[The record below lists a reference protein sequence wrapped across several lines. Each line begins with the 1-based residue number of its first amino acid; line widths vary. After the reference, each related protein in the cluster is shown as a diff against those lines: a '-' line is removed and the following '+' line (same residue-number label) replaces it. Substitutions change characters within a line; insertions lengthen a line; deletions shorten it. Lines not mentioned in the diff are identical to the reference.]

1 MADRG
6 GFRNR
11 LAALPIPS
19 SPLLIRIAGALAAA
33 VVLGL
38 IALGG
43 RCASPTMVSCSADTL
58 LSGGPKLDV
67 PYKGTRPVVIA
78 RMLEMGEVGPDDHV
92 IDLGTGD
99 GRILIAAARERGARG
114 LGIDLDAVLIGKAQ
128 ANARAAGVADRV
140 RFETGDLFEAELG
153 AADVV
158 MMYLLPEV
166 NWRLCPRLLAQ
177 LKTGTRIV
185 SHAFDMGDW
194 RPDETRRAGGAI
206 VHLWRVPAPGAR
218 AGLCTAAEG
227 GGRSGAPGKSGPPP
241 RH

>member
-1 MADRG
+1 MAKG
-6 GFRNR
+6 KQAGFRGR
-11 LAALPIPS
+11 FGALPLLS
-19 SPLLIRIAGALAAA
+19 SRATIRIGAGLAA
-33 VVLGL
+33 VVMLGL

-43 RCASPTMVSCSADTL
+43 RCASPTMVSCSIDTL
-58 LSGGPKLDV
+58 FSGGPKLDV
-67 PYKGTRPVVIA
+67 PYKGTRPAVIA
-78 RMLEMGEVGPDDHV
+78 RMLEMGEVGPGDHV

-99 GRILIAAARERGARG
+99 GRILIAAARERGASG

-128 ANARAAGVADRV
+128 ANARNAGVADRV
-140 RFETGDLFEAELG
+140 RFETGDLFKAELA

-194 RPDETRRAGGAI
+194 RPDETRRAGGAT
-206 VHLWRVPAPGAR
+206 VHLWRVPEPGAR
-218 AGLCTAAEG
+218 SGLCTAAQASAKG
-227 GGRSGAPGKSGPPP
+227 GSG
-241 RH
+241 